1 MLFKKDN
8 KVLMIKFTKKCAHF
22 YAPSC
27 GKFEVLENL
36 KQFDQKNFSP
46 YLFKDELFEGKFL
59 IDNKCKVLDY
69 KIREI

>member
-8 KVLMIKFTKKCAHF
+8 KVLMIKFTKKCGHI
-22 YAPSC
+22 YAPSG
-27 GKFEVLENL
+27 GKFEDLEKL